1 MFLKFAKKIF
11 GSAND
16 RFINKLQTQVDS
28 INKLEKEY
36 EKLTNQELKNKT
48 KDFKARLKQKESLD
62 TILIEAFATVREAAK
77 RTLNQRHFD
86 VQLIGG
92 IVLHK
97 GMVAEMKTG
106 EGKTLVSTL
115 PAYLNSLENKGV
127 HIVTVNDYLAKRD
140 SEWMGE
146 IYKFLDISVGCITS
160 GIEDKERNDA
170 YNCDITYGTNNE
182 FGFDYLRDNMK
193 YSKDT
198 LVQKKHNFAIVDEV
212 DNILIDEARTPL
224 IISGPTEDTSS
235 LYSKINQFIPQLKDV
250 DYEKDEKSKSVNLTN
265 KGVESIEKILKEQ
278 KLLKN
283 NNLFDS
289 ENIVILHHINQALR
303 AHKLFEKDTDYIVKN
318 NQVIIIDEFTGRMM
332 EGRRFSEG
340 LHQALEAKESV
351 NIQNEN
357 QTLASTSFQNYFR
370 LYPKL
375 AGMTGTAM
383 TEAPELLDIYNLQ
396 VIEIPTNKKCI
407 RIDQDDEIYR
417 TNQEKYNAIV
427 SQIAECKKKNQPV
440 LVGTVSIEKSEEL
453 SKILK
458 KNKIE
463 HKILN
468 AKYHEQEA
476 YIIAQAGQ
484 KGSVTIATN
493 MAGRGTDIQLGGNFD
508 MQIKKIEIEDKK
520 KLNEKSVNKI
530 KEEIEN
536 AKKTVI
542 EARGLFVLGTER
554 HESRRIDNQLRGRC
568 GRQGDIGESKFYI
581 SLEDDLM
588 RIFGSEKIDSM
599 LKTLGLKEG
608 EAIAHRWINKALEKA
623 QQKVEARNY
632 DIRKSLLKFDDVMN
646 DQRKVIYNQRTKI
659 MESDDIKD
667 FIKNMKIDTLDN
679 IVLKNIPKDS
689 YFEQWNLSNLEKEI
703 KEIFGIKKDFKK
715 IAKKEGVADEEIKK
729 IILNEIEK
737 ADKDREKE
745 IGSKNF
751 RTVEK
756 SFLLQIID
764 HSWKDHLLFLD
775 YLKQGISLRAYGQ
788 KDPLNEYKRE
798 AFALFENML
807 LNIKRNI
814 SKILSN
820 IQFEQERERTEEDVY
835 KDQKLEKASDK
846 TPSQFAPD
854 LDQKAKIAAKEFPDE
869 VKKQASE
876 AKDENCLLNFYPK
889 NKIPRN
895 TRCNSTGLKYKNCCG
910 KIS

>member
-16 RFINKLQTQVDS
+16 RFISKLQKQTED
-28 INKLEKEY
+28 INKLEKDY
-36 EKLTNQELKNKT
+36 EKLTNHELKNKT
-48 KDFKARLKQKESLD
+48 KEFKLKLKQNKTLD
-62 TILIEAFATVREAAK
+62 SILIEAFATVREAAK

-97 GMVAEMKTG
+97 GMIAEMKTG
-106 EGKTLVSTL
+106 EGKTLASTL

-146 IYKFLDISVGCITS
+146 IYKLLGLSVGCITA
-160 GIEDKERNDA
+160 GIEDKERKDA

-193 YSKDT
+193 YSIDT

-224 IISGPTEDTSS
+224 IISGPTEDTSN
-235 LYSKINQFIPQLKDV
+235 LYLKINQLIPQLKSTE
-250 DYEKDEKSKSVNLTN
+250 YEKDEKSKSVNLTD
-265 KGVESIEKILKEQ
+265 KGVEEIEKILKEK

-289 ENIVILHHINQALR
+289 ENIVVLHHINQALR
-303 AHKLFEKDTDYIVKN
+303 AHKLFEKDTDYIVRN

-396 VIEIPTNKKCI
+396 VIEIPTNEECI
-407 RIDQDDEIYR
+407 RVDKDDEIYR
-417 TNQEKYNAIV
+417 TNQEKYKAIV
-427 SQIAECKKKNQPV
+427 SQIAECVKKNQPV
-440 LVGTVSIEKSEEL
+440 LVGTISIEKSEEL

-476 YIIAQAGQ
+476 YIIAQTGQ
-484 KGSVTIATN
+484 KGAVTIATN
-493 MAGRGTDIQLGGNFD
+493 MAGRGTDIQLGGNLD
-508 MQIKKIEIEDKK
+508 MQIKKLEIEDQK
-520 KLNEKSVNKI
+520 KLNEKDVNKI
-530 KEEIEN
+530 KKEIED
-536 AKKTVI
+536 AKKIVI
-542 EARGLFVLGTER
+542 GAGGLFVLATER

-588 RIFGSEKIDSM
+588 RIFGSEKINSM
-599 LKTLGLKEG
+599 LKSLGLKEG

-646 DQRKVIYNQRTKI
+646 DQRKVIYDQRTKI
-659 MESDDIKD
+659 MESGDIKD
-667 FIKNMKIDTLDN
+667 FIKIMKIDTLDN
-679 IVLKNIPKDS
+679 IVSKNIPKDS

-703 KEIFGIKKDFKK
+703 KEIFGIKKDLKK
-715 IAKKEGVADEEIKK
+715 IAKKDGVADLEIKK
-729 IILNEIEK
+729 LILDEIEK
-737 ADKDREKE
+737 LDKDKEKK
-745 IGSKNF
+745 IGSESF

-814 SKILSN
+814 SKVLSN
-820 IQFEQERERTEEDVY
+820 IQFEPQNEESQEDVY
-835 KDQKLEKASDK
+835 KNQKLEKEAVPEEEFSG
-846 TPSQFAPD
+846 A
-854 LDQKAKIAAKEFPDE
+854 LDIKAKLAAKQFPE
-869 VKKQASE
+869 EIKKQE
-876 AKDENCLLNFYPK
+876 AKDKNCLLNFYPK

-895 TRCNSTGLKYKNCCG
+895 TRCQSTGLKYKNCCG
-910 KIS
+910 KVS

>member
-16 RFINKLQTQVDS
+16 RFIGKLQKQVED
-28 INKLEKEY
+28 INKLEKSY
-36 EKLTNQELKNKT
+36 EKLTDQQLKNKT
-48 KDFKARLKQKESLD
+48 KEFKSRIKQKETLD
-62 TILIEAFATVREAAK
+62 SILIEAFATVREAAK
-77 RTLNQRHFD
+77 RTLKQRHFD

-97 GMVAEMKTG
+97 GMIAEMKTG

-115 PAYLNSLENKGV
+115 PAYLNSLEDKGV

-140 SEWMGE
+140 SEWMGMV
-146 IYKFLDISVGCITS
+146 YKFLGLSVGCITG
-160 GIEDKERNDA
+160 GIEEKERKEA

-198 LVQKKHNFAIVDEV
+198 LVQRKHSFAIVDEV

-235 LYSKINQFIPQLKDV
+235 LYQEINQFVPQLK
-250 DYEKDEKSKSVNLTN
+250 ENEFEIDEKSKSINLTD
-265 KGVESIEKILKEQ
+265 KGVEKVENILKEK

-289 ENIVILHHINQALR
+289 ENIVVLHHINQALR
-303 AHKLFEKDTDYIVKN
+303 AHRLFEKDTDYIVKN
-318 NQVIIIDEFTGRMM
+318 DQVIIIDEFTGRMM

-351 NIQNEN
+351 SIQNEN

-370 LYPKL
+370 LYSKL
-375 AGMTGTAM
+375 SGMTGTAM

-396 VIEIPTNKKCI
+396 VIEIPTNKECV
-407 RIDQDDEIYR
+407 RVDQDDEIYR

-427 SQIAECKKKNQPV
+427 AQIAKCKKKNQPV
-440 LVGTVSIEKSEEL
+440 LVGTISIEKSEEL

-458 KNKIE
+458 KQKIE

-484 KGSVTIATN
+484 KGAVTIATN

-508 MQIKKIEIEDKK
+508 MQIKRLEIENKK
-520 KLNEKSVNKI
+520 KLDQKKI
-530 KEEIEN
+530 NQIKKDIED
-536 AKKTVI
+536 AKKVVI
-542 EARGLFVLGTER
+542 NAGGLFVLGTER

-581 SLEDDLM
+581 SLQDDLM
-588 RIFGSEKIDSM
+588 RIFGSEKINSM

-623 QQKVEARNY
+623 QEKVEARNY

-646 DQRKVIYNQRTKI
+646 DQRKVIYNQRTKV
-659 MESDDIKD
+659 MESKDIKD
-667 FIKNMKIDTLDN
+667 FIKNMKIDTLNN
-679 IVLKNIPKDS
+679 IIEKNIPKDT
-689 YFEQWNLSNLEKEI
+689 YFEQWNLINLEKEV
-703 KEIFGIKKDFKK
+703 KEIFGIKKDLQK
-715 IAKKEGVADEEIKK
+715 IAKKEGVADEEIKNL
-729 IILNEIEK
+729 ILNEIEK
-737 ADKDREKE
+737 SEKEKEKE
-745 IGSKNF
+745 IGSEHF

-775 YLKQGISLRAYGQ
+775 YMKQGISLRAYGQ

-798 AFALFENML
+798 AFDLFENML
-807 LNIKRNI
+807 VNIKRNI
-814 SKILSN
+814 TKVLSN
-820 IQFEQERERTEEDVY
+820 IQFEQENEEPQEDVY
-835 KDQKLEKASDK
+835 KDQKLEK
-846 TPSQFAPD
+846 
-854 LDQKAKIAAKEFPDE
+854 
-869 VKKQASE
+869 
-876 AKDENCLLNFYPK
+876 ENTTAIKSFK
-889 NKIPRN
+889 VPRN
-895 TRCNSTGLKYKNCCG
+895 SPCTCGSGKKYKHCCG

>member
-16 RFINKLQTQVDS
+16 RFISKLQKQTED
-28 INKLEKEY
+28 INKLEKDY
-36 EKLTNQELKNKT
+36 EKLTNHELKNKT
-48 KDFKARLKQKESLD
+48 KEFKLKLKQNKTLD
-62 TILIEAFATVREAAK
+62 SILIEAFATVREAAK

-97 GMVAEMKTG
+97 GMIAEMKTG
-106 EGKTLVSTL
+106 EGKTLASTL

-146 IYKFLDISVGCITS
+146 IYKLLGLSVGCITA
-160 GIEDKERNDA
+160 GIEDKERKDA

-193 YSKDT
+193 YSIDT

-224 IISGPTEDTSS
+224 IISGPTEDTSN
-235 LYSKINQFIPQLKDV
+235 LYLKINQLIPQLKSTE
-250 DYEKDEKSKSVNLTN
+250 YEKDEKSKSVNLTD
-265 KGVESIEKILKEQ
+265 KGVEEIEKILKEK

-289 ENIVILHHINQALR
+289 ENIVVLHHINQALR
-303 AHKLFEKDTDYIVKN
+303 AHKLFEKDTDYIVRN

-396 VIEIPTNKKCI
+396 VIEIPTNEECI
-407 RIDQDDEIYR
+407 RVDKDDEIYR
-417 TNQEKYNAIV
+417 TNQEKYKAIV
-427 SQIAECKKKNQPV
+427 SQIAECVKKNQPV
-440 LVGTVSIEKSEEL
+440 LVGTISIEKSEEL

-476 YIIAQAGQ
+476 YIIAQTGQ
-484 KGSVTIATN
+484 KGAVTIATN
-493 MAGRGTDIQLGGNFD
+493 MAGRGTDIQLGGNLD
-508 MQIKKIEIEDKK
+508 MQIKKIEIEDQK
-520 KLNEKSVNKI
+520 KLNEKDVNKI
-530 KEEIEN
+530 KKEIED
-536 AKKTVI
+536 AKKIVI
-542 EARGLFVLGTER
+542 GAGGLFVLATER

-581 SLEDDLM
+581 SLGDDLM

-599 LKTLGLKEG
+599 LKSLGLKEG

-646 DQRKVIYNQRTKI
+646 DQRKVIYDQRTKI
-659 MESDDIKD
+659 MESGDIKD
-667 FIKNMKIDTLDN
+667 FIKIMKIDTLDN
-679 IVLKNIPKDS
+679 IVSKNIPKDS

-703 KEIFGIKKDFKK
+703 KEIFGINKDLKK
-715 IAKKEGVADEEIKK
+715 IAKKDGVADLEIKK
-729 IILNEIEK
+729 LILDEIEK
-737 ADKDREKE
+737 LDKDKEKK
-745 IGSKNF
+745 IGGENL

-814 SKILSN
+814 SKVLSN
-820 IQFEQERERTEEDVY
+820 IQFEPQNEESQEDVY
-835 KDQKLEKASDK
+835 KDQKLEKEAVPEEEFSG
-846 TPSQFAPD
+846 A
-854 LDQKAKIAAKEFPDE
+854 LDIKAKLAAKQFPE
-869 VKKQASE
+869 EIKKQE
-876 AKDENCLLNFYPK
+876 AKDKNCLLNFYPK

-895 TRCNSTGLKYKNCCG
+895 TRCQSTGLKYKNCCG
-910 KIS
+910 KVS

>member
-16 RFINKLQTQVDS
+16 RFISKLQKQTED
-28 INKLEKEY
+28 INKLEKDY
-36 EKLTNQELKNKT
+36 EKLTNHELKNKT
-48 KDFKARLKQKESLD
+48 KEFKLKLKQNKTLD
-62 TILIEAFATVREAAK
+62 SILIEAFATVREAAK

-97 GMVAEMKTG
+97 GMIAEMKTG
-106 EGKTLVSTL
+106 EGKTLASTL

-146 IYKFLDISVGCITS
+146 IYKLLGLSVGCITA
-160 GIEDKERNDA
+160 GIEDKERKDA

-193 YSKDT
+193 YSIDT

-224 IISGPTEDTSS
+224 IISGPTEDTSN
-235 LYSKINQFIPQLKDV
+235 LYLKINQLIPQLKSTE
-250 DYEKDEKSKSVNLTN
+250 YEKDEKSKSVNLTD
-265 KGVESIEKILKEQ
+265 KGVEEIEKILKEK

-289 ENIVILHHINQALR
+289 ENIVVLHHINQALR
-303 AHKLFEKDTDYIVKN
+303 AHKLFEKDTDYIVRN

-396 VIEIPTNKKCI
+396 VIEIPTNEECI
-407 RIDQDDEIYR
+407 RVDKDDEIYR
-417 TNQEKYNAIV
+417 TNQEKYKAIV
-427 SQIAECKKKNQPV
+427 SQIAECVKKNQPV
-440 LVGTVSIEKSEEL
+440 LVGTISIEKSEEL

-476 YIIAQAGQ
+476 YIIAQTGQ
-484 KGSVTIATN
+484 KGAVTIATN
-493 MAGRGTDIQLGGNFD
+493 MAGRGTDIQLGGNLD
-508 MQIKKIEIEDKK
+508 MQIKKLEIEDQK
-520 KLNEKSVNKI
+520 KLNEKDVNKI
-530 KEEIEN
+530 KKEIED
-536 AKKTVI
+536 AKKIVI
-542 EARGLFVLGTER
+542 GAGGLFVLATER

-588 RIFGSEKIDSM
+588 RIFGSEKINSM
-599 LKTLGLKEG
+599 LKSLGLKEG

-646 DQRKVIYNQRTKI
+646 DQRKVIYDQRTKI
-659 MESDDIKD
+659 MESGDIKD
-667 FIKNMKIDTLDN
+667 FIKIMKIDTLDN
-679 IVLKNIPKDS
+679 IVSKNIPKDS

-703 KEIFGIKKDFKK
+703 KEIFGINKDLKK
-715 IAKKEGVADEEIKK
+715 IAKKDGVADLEIKK
-729 IILNEIEK
+729 LILDEIEK
-737 ADKDREKE
+737 LDKDKEKK
-745 IGSKNF
+745 IGSESF

-814 SKILSN
+814 SKVLSN
-820 IQFEQERERTEEDVY
+820 IQFEPQNEESQEDVY
-835 KDQKLEKASDK
+835 KDQKLEKEAVPEEEFSG
-846 TPSQFAPD
+846 A
-854 LDQKAKIAAKEFPDE
+854 LDIKAKLAAKQFPE
-869 VKKQASE
+869 EIKKQE
-876 AKDENCLLNFYPK
+876 AKDKNCLLNFYPK

-895 TRCNSTGLKYKNCCG
+895 TRCQSTGLKYKNCCG
-910 KIS
+910 KVS

>member
-1 MFLKFAKKIF
+1 
-11 GSAND
+11 
-16 RFINKLQTQVDS
+16 
-28 INKLEKEY
+28 
-36 EKLTNQELKNKT
+36 
-48 KDFKARLKQKESLD
+48 
-62 TILIEAFATVREAAK
+62 
-77 RTLNQRHFD
+77 
-86 VQLIGG
+86 
-92 IVLHK
+92 
-97 GMVAEMKTG
+97 
-106 EGKTLVSTL
+106 
-115 PAYLNSLENKGV
+115 
-127 HIVTVNDYLAKRD
+127 
-140 SEWMGE
+140 MGE
-146 IYKFLDISVGCITS
+146 IYKFLDISVGCITF

-198 LVQKKHNFAIVDEV
+198 LAQKKHSFAIVDEV

-224 IISGPTEDTSS
+224 IISGPTEDTSG
-235 LYSKINQFIPQLKDV
+235 LYSEINKFIPELKDV
-250 DYEKDEKSKSVNLTN
+250 DYEKDEKSKSVNLTD
-265 KGVESIEKILKEQ
+265 KGVESIETILKEK

-289 ENIVILHHINQALR
+289 KNIVILHHINQALR
-303 AHKLFEKDTDYIVKN
+303 AHKLFEKDTDYIVRD

-396 VIEIPTNKKCI
+396 VIEIPTNEECI
-407 RIDQDDEIYR
+407 RVDRDDEIYR
-417 TNQEKYNAIV
+417 TKQEKYDAIV
-427 SQIAECKKKNQPV
+427 SLIAECKKKNQPV
-440 LVGTVSIEKSEEL
+440 LVGTISIEKSEEL

-458 KNKIE
+458 KNKIG

-520 KLNEKSVNKI
+520 KLNEKDINKI
-530 KEEIEN
+530 KKKIEDE
-536 AKKTVI
+536 KKTVI
-542 EARGLFVLGTER
+542 EAGGLFVLGTER

-581 SLEDDLM
+581 SLKDDLM

-659 MESDDIKD
+659 MESIDIKD

-679 IVLKNIPKDS
+679 IVSKNIPKDS
-689 YFEQWNLSNLEKEI
+689 YFEQWNLSNLEKEV
-703 KEIFGIKKDFKK
+703 KEIFGIKKDIKK
-715 IAKKEGVADEEIKK
+715 IAKKDGVADEEIKK
-729 IILNEIEK
+729 LILDEIEK
-737 ADKDREKE
+737 SDKDKEKK
-745 IGSKNF
+745 IGSENL

-756 SFLLQIID
+756 SFLLQTID

-814 SKILSN
+814 SKVLSN
-820 IQFEQERERTEEDVY
+820 IQFEPQNEESQEDIY
-835 KDQKLEKASDK
+835 KDQKLEKNSEEITVLSSDFVK
-846 TPSQFAPD
+846 HSH
-854 LDQKAKIAAKEFPDE
+854 QKAQMAADEFPEE
-869 VKKQASE
+869 VKKQKV
-876 AKDENCLLNFYPK
+876 KDEKCLLNLYPK

-895 TRCNSTGLKYKNCCG
+895 TRCDSTGLKYKNCCG
-910 KIS
+910 KVS

>member
-1 MFLKFAKKIF
+1 
-11 GSAND
+11 
-16 RFINKLQTQVDS
+16 
-28 INKLEKEY
+28 
-36 EKLTNQELKNKT
+36 
-48 KDFKARLKQKESLD
+48 
-62 TILIEAFATVREAAK
+62 
-77 RTLNQRHFD
+77 
-86 VQLIGG
+86 
-92 IVLHK
+92 
-97 GMVAEMKTG
+97 
-106 EGKTLVSTL
+106 
-115 PAYLNSLENKGV
+115 
-127 HIVTVNDYLAKRD
+127 
-140 SEWMGE
+140 
-146 IYKFLDISVGCITS
+146 
-160 GIEDKERNDA
+160 
-170 YNCDITYGTNNE
+170 
-182 FGFDYLRDNMK
+182 
-193 YSKDT
+193 
-198 LVQKKHNFAIVDEV
+198 
-212 DNILIDEARTPL
+212 
-224 IISGPTEDTSS
+224 
-235 LYSKINQFIPQLKDV
+235 
-250 DYEKDEKSKSVNLTN
+250 
-265 KGVESIEKILKEQ
+265 
-278 KLLKN
+278 
-283 NNLFDS
+283 
-289 ENIVILHHINQALR
+289 
-303 AHKLFEKDTDYIVKN
+303 
-318 NQVIIIDEFTGRMM
+318 
-332 EGRRFSEG
+332 
-340 LHQALEAKESV
+340 
-351 NIQNEN
+351 
-357 QTLASTSFQNYFR
+357 
-370 LYPKL
+370 
-375 AGMTGTAM
+375 
-383 TEAPELLDIYNLQ
+383 
-396 VIEIPTNKKCI
+396 
-407 RIDQDDEIYR
+407 
-417 TNQEKYNAIV
+417 
-427 SQIAECKKKNQPV
+427 
-440 LVGTVSIEKSEEL
+440 
-453 SKILK
+453 
-458 KNKIE
+458 
-463 HKILN
+463 
-468 AKYHEQEA
+468 
-476 YIIAQAGQ
+476 
-484 KGSVTIATN
+484 

-520 KLNEKSVNKI
+520 KLNEKSINKI

-581 SLEDDLM
+581 SLEDELM

-659 MESDDIKD
+659 MESNDIKD

-689 YFEQWNLSNLEKEI
+689 YFEQWNLLNLEKEI

-820 IQFEQERERTEEDVY
+820 IEFEQEDQRTEEDVY
-835 KDQKLEKASDK
+835 KDQKLEKASDE

-876 AKDENCLLNFYPK
+876 AKDKKCLLNFYPK

-895 TRCNSTGLKYKNCCG
+895 TRCESTGLKYKNCCG

>member
-16 RFINKLQTQVDS
+16 RFINKFQNQVDS
-28 INKLEKEY
+28 VNKLEKEY

-48 KDFKARLKQKESLD
+48 KEFKLRLKQKETLD
-62 TILIEAFATVREAAK
+62 TILTEVFATVREASK

-92 IVLHK
+92 MVLHK
-97 GMVAEMKTG
+97 GMIAEMKTG

-115 PAYLNSLENKGV
+115 PAYLNSLEDKGV

-146 IYKFLDISVGCITS
+146 IYKFLGLSVGCITA
-160 GIEDKERNDA
+160 GVEDKERKDA

-198 LVQKKHNFAIVDEV
+198 LAQKKHSFAIVDEV

-235 LYSKINQFIPQLKDV
+235 LYSEINQFIPQLKDV
-250 DYEKDEKSKSVNLTN
+250 DYEKDEKSKSVNLTD
-265 KGVESIEKILKEQ
+265 KGVENIEKILKEK

-289 ENIVILHHINQALR
+289 KNIVILHHVNQALR
-303 AHKLFEKDTDYIVKN
+303 AHKLFEKDTDYIVRD

-375 AGMTGTAM
+375 SGMTGTAM

-396 VIEIPTNKKCI
+396 VIEIPTNEECI
-407 RIDQDDEIYR
+407 RVDRDDEIYR
-417 TNQEKYNAIV
+417 TKQEKYNAIV

-440 LVGTVSIEKSEEL
+440 LVGTISIEKSEEL

-458 KNKIE
+458 KNKIG

-468 AKYHEQEA
+468 AKHHEQES

-508 MQIKKIEIEDKK
+508 MQIKKIEIENKK
-520 KLNEKSVNKI
+520 KLNEKDINKI
-530 KEEIEN
+530 KKKIEDE
-536 AKKTVI
+536 KKTVI
-542 EARGLFVLGTER
+542 EAGGLFVLGTER

-581 SLEDDLM
+581 SLKDDLM

-659 MESDDIKD
+659 MESIDIKD

-679 IVLKNIPKDS
+679 IVSKNIPKDS
-689 YFEQWNLSNLEKEI
+689 YFEQWNLSNLEKEV
-703 KEIFGIKKDFKK
+703 KEIFGIKKDIKK
-715 IAKKEGVADEEIKK
+715 IAKKDGVADEEIKK
-729 IILNEIEK
+729 LILDEIEK
-737 ADKDREKE
+737 SDKHREKK
-745 IGSKNF
+745 IGSENF

-814 SKILSN
+814 SKVLSN
-820 IQFEQERERTEEDVY
+820 IQFEQESEEMQEDIY
-835 KDQKLEKASDK
+835 KDQKLEKNSGEERRSFI
-846 TPSQFAPD
+846 TN
-854 LDQKAKIAAKEFPDE
+854 LDVKAKLAAQQFPEE
-869 VKKQASE
+869 VKKKE
-876 AKDENCLLNFYPK
+876 AKDKNCLLNFYPR

-895 TRCNSTGLKYKNCCG
+895 TRCQSTGLKFKICCG
-910 KIS
+910 KVS

>member
-16 RFINKLQTQVDS
+16 RFVSKLQNKVDQ
-28 INKLEKEY
+28 INNLEKKF
-36 EKLTNQELKNKT
+36 EKLSDIDLKNKT
-48 KDFKARLKQKESLD
+48 KEFRSRLKNKETLD
-62 TILIEAFATVREAAK
+62 DLLPEAFAVVREASK
-77 RTLNQRHFD
+77 RTLKQRHYD
-86 VQLIGG
+86 VQLVGG

-115 PAYLNSLENKGV
+115 AAYLNALEDKGV
-127 HIVTVNDYLAKRD
+127 HIVTVNDYLAERD
-140 SEWMGE
+140 SEWMGK
-146 IYKFLDISVGCITS
+146 IYNFLNLSVGCITG
-160 GIEDKERNDA
+160 GIEDEKRKNA
-170 YNCDITYGTNNE
+170 YKCDITYGTNNE

-235 LYSKINQFIPQLKDV
+235 LYGEINQFIPNLKEKDF
-250 DYEKDEKSKSVNLTN
+250 EKDEKSKSVNLTD
-265 KGVESIEKILKEQ
+265 KGVEEVEKILKEK

-289 ENIVILHHINQALR
+289 ENILILHHINQALR

-318 NQVIIIDEFTGRMM
+318 NQIIIIDEFTGRMM

-340 LHQALEAKESV
+340 LHQALEAKEGV
-351 NIQNEN
+351 EIQKEN

-375 AGMTGTAM
+375 SGMTGTAM
-383 TEAPELLDIYNLQ
+383 TEAPELLDIYKLE
-396 VIEIPTNKKCI
+396 VIEIPTNKECI
-407 RIDQDDEIYR
+407 RSDFDDEIYR
-417 TNQEKYNAIV
+417 TNKEKYDAIV
-427 SQIAECKKKNQPV
+427 SQIEKCKKKNQPV

-458 KNKIE
+458 NKKIE
-463 HKILN
+463 HSILN

-493 MAGRGTDIQLGGNFD
+493 MAGRGTDIQLGGNLD
-508 MQIKKIEIEDKK
+508 MQIKKIEAENKK
-520 KLNEKSVNKI
+520 KINDKQKTKLEKEIDDARKI
-530 KEEIEN
+530 
-536 AKKTVI
+536 VI
-542 EARGLFVLGTER
+542 NSGGLFVLGTER

-588 RIFGSEKIDSM
+588 RIFGSDKIDGM

-646 DQRKVIYNQRTKI
+646 DQRKVIYDQRNKI
-659 MESDDIKD
+659 MESNDVKD
-667 FIKNMKIDTLDN
+667 FIKNMKRDTLDD
-679 IVLKNIPKDS
+679 IIKKNIPENT
-689 YFEQWNLSNLEKEI
+689 YFEQWNLDNLENEL
-703 KEIFGIKKDFKK
+703 KEIFGIKKDLKK
-715 IAKKEGVADEEIKK
+715 LAKKEGVADNEIKK
-729 IILNEIEK
+729 ILLSDIENS
-737 ADKDREKE
+737 EKE
-745 IGSKNF
+745 QEKNIGSQNF
-751 RTVEK
+751 RSVEK

-798 AFALFENML
+798 AFELFENML

-814 SKILSN
+814 SKVLSN
-820 IQFEQERERTEEDVY
+820 IQFEQEDSQEQQNEVY
-835 KDQKLEKASDK
+835 KDPKLEK
-846 TPSQFAPD
+846 
-854 LDQKAKIAAKEFPDE
+854 
-869 VKKQASE
+869 
-876 AKDENCLLNFYPK
+876 K
-889 NKIPRN
+889 NTTSIKSFKVPRN
-895 TRCNSTGLKYKNCCG
+895 SPCTCGSGKKYKHCCG
-910 KIS
+910 KIA

>member
-1 MFLKFAKKIF
+1 MDEGGK
-11 GSAND
+11 
-16 RFINKLQTQVDS
+16 TP
-28 INKLEKEY
+28 EKE
-36 EKLTNQELKNKT
+36 
-48 KDFKARLKQKESLD
+48 
-62 TILIEAFATVREAAK
+62 
-77 RTLNQRHFD
+77 
-86 VQLIGG
+86 
-92 IVLHK
+92 
-97 GMVAEMKTG
+97 
-106 EGKTLVSTL
+106 
-115 PAYLNSLENKGV
+115 
-127 HIVTVNDYLAKRD
+127 
-140 SEWMGE
+140 
-146 IYKFLDISVGCITS
+146 
-160 GIEDKERNDA
+160 
-170 YNCDITYGTNNE
+170 
-182 FGFDYLRDNMK
+182 
-193 YSKDT
+193 
-198 LVQKKHNFAIVDEV
+198 VDEV
-212 DNILIDEARTPL
+212 DSILIDEARTPL

-235 LYSKINQFIPQLKDV
+235 LYSEINQFIPQLKDV
-250 DYEKDEKSKSVNLTN
+250 DYEKDEKSKSVNLTD
-265 KGVESIEKILKEQ
+265 KGVENIEKILKEK

-289 ENIVILHHINQALR
+289 KNIVILHHINQALR
-303 AHKLFEKDTDYIVKN
+303 AHKLFEKDTDYIVRD

-396 VIEIPTNKKCI
+396 VIEIPTNEECI
-407 RIDQDDEIYR
+407 RVDRDDEIYR
-417 TNQEKYNAIV
+417 TKQEKYNAIV

-440 LVGTVSIEKSEEL
+440 LVGTISIEKSEEL

-458 KNKIE
+458 KNKIG

-468 AKYHEQEA
+468 AKHHEQES

-508 MQIKKIEIEDKK
+508 MQIKKIEIENKK
-520 KLNEKSVNKI
+520 KLNEKDINKI
-530 KEEIEN
+530 KKKIEDE
-536 AKKTVI
+536 KKTVI
-542 EARGLFVLGTER
+542 EAGGLFVLGTER

-581 SLEDDLM
+581 SLKDDLM

-599 LKTLGLKEG
+599 LKTLGLKKG
-608 EAIAHRWINKALEKA
+608 EAITHRWINKALEKA

-659 MESDDIKD
+659 MESIDIKD

-679 IVLKNIPKDS
+679 IISKNIPKDS
-689 YFEQWNLSNLEKEI
+689 YFEQWNISNLEKEI
-703 KEIFGIKKDFKK
+703 KEIFGIKKDIKK

-729 IILNEIEK
+729 LILDEIEK
-737 ADKDREKE
+737 SDKHREKK
-745 IGSKNF
+745 IGSENF

-814 SKILSN
+814 SKVLSN
-820 IQFEQERERTEEDVY
+820 IQFEQESEEIQEDVY
-835 KDQKLEKASDK
+835 KDQKLEKNSDEERK
-846 TPSQFAPD
+846 SFITG
-854 LDQKAKIAAKEFPDE
+854 LDVKAKFAAKQFPEE
-869 VKKQASE
+869 VKKQE
-876 AKDENCLLNFYPK
+876 AKDKNCLLNFYPK

-895 TRCNSTGLKYKNCCG
+895 TRCDSTGLKYKKCCG
-910 KIS
+910 NIS

>member
-16 RFINKLQTQVDS
+16 RFISKLQKQTED
-28 INKLEKEY
+28 INKLEKDY
-36 EKLTNQELKNKT
+36 EKLTNHELKNKT
-48 KDFKARLKQKESLD
+48 KEFKLKLKQNKTLD
-62 TILIEAFATVREAAK
+62 SILIEAFATVREAAK

-97 GMVAEMKTG
+97 GMIAEMKTG
-106 EGKTLVSTL
+106 EGKTLASTL

-146 IYKFLDISVGCITS
+146 IYKLLGLSVGCITA
-160 GIEDKERNDA
+160 GIEDKERKDA

-193 YSKDT
+193 YSIDT

-224 IISGPTEDTSS
+224 IISGPTEDTSN
-235 LYSKINQFIPQLKDV
+235 LYLKINQLIPQLKSTE
-250 DYEKDEKSKSVNLTN
+250 YEKDEKSKSVNLTD
-265 KGVESIEKILKEQ
+265 KGVEEIEKILKEK

-289 ENIVILHHINQALR
+289 ENIVVLHHINQALR
-303 AHKLFEKDTDYIVKN
+303 AHKLFEKDTDYIVRN

-396 VIEIPTNKKCI
+396 VIEIPTNEECI
-407 RIDQDDEIYR
+407 RVDKDDEIYR
-417 TNQEKYNAIV
+417 TNQEKYKAIV
-427 SQIAECKKKNQPV
+427 SQIAECVKKNQPV
-440 LVGTVSIEKSEEL
+440 LVGTISIEKSEEL

-476 YIIAQAGQ
+476 YIIAQTGQ
-484 KGSVTIATN
+484 KGAVTIATN
-493 MAGRGTDIQLGGNFD
+493 MAGRGTDIQLGGNLD
-508 MQIKKIEIEDKK
+508 MQIKKIEIEDQK
-520 KLNEKSVNKI
+520 KLNEKDVNKI
-530 KEEIEN
+530 KKEIED
-536 AKKTVI
+536 AKKIVI
-542 EARGLFVLGTER
+542 GAGGLFVLATER

-588 RIFGSEKIDSM
+588 RIFGSEKINSM
-599 LKTLGLKEG
+599 LKSLGLKEG

-646 DQRKVIYNQRTKI
+646 DQRKVIYDQRTKI
-659 MESDDIKD
+659 MESGDIKD
-667 FIKNMKIDTLDN
+667 FIKIMKIDTLDN
-679 IVLKNIPKDS
+679 IVSKNIPKDS

-703 KEIFGIKKDFKK
+703 KEIFGIKKDLKK
-715 IAKKEGVADEEIKK
+715 IAKKDGVADLEIKK
-729 IILNEIEK
+729 LVLDEIEK
-737 ADKDREKE
+737 LDKDKEKK
-745 IGSKNF
+745 IGGENL

-814 SKILSN
+814 SKVLSN
-820 IQFEQERERTEEDVY
+820 IQFEPQNEESQEDVY
-835 KDQKLEKASDK
+835 KDQKLEKEAVPEEEFSG
-846 TPSQFAPD
+846 A
-854 LDQKAKIAAKEFPDE
+854 LDIKAKLAAKQFPE
-869 VKKQASE
+869 EIKKQE
-876 AKDENCLLNFYPK
+876 AKDKNCLLNFYPK

-895 TRCNSTGLKYKNCCG
+895 TRCQSTGLKYKNCCG
-910 KIS
+910 KVS

>member
-16 RFINKLQTQVDS
+16 RFISKLQKQTED
-28 INKLEKEY
+28 INKLEKDY
-36 EKLTNQELKNKT
+36 EKLTNHELKNKT
-48 KDFKARLKQKESLD
+48 KEFKLKLKQNKTLD
-62 TILIEAFATVREAAK
+62 SILIEAFATVREAAK

-97 GMVAEMKTG
+97 GMIAEMKTG
-106 EGKTLVSTL
+106 EGKTLASTL

-146 IYKFLDISVGCITS
+146 IYKLLGLSVGCITA
-160 GIEDKERNDA
+160 GIEDKERKDA

-193 YSKDT
+193 YSIDT

-224 IISGPTEDTSS
+224 IISGPTEDTSN
-235 LYSKINQFIPQLKDV
+235 LYLKINQLIPQLKSTE
-250 DYEKDEKSKSVNLTN
+250 YEKDEKSKSVNLTD
-265 KGVESIEKILKEQ
+265 KGVEEIEKILKEK

-289 ENIVILHHINQALR
+289 ENIVVLHHINQALR
-303 AHKLFEKDTDYIVKN
+303 AHKLFEKDTDYIVRN

-396 VIEIPTNKKCI
+396 VIEIPTNEECI
-407 RIDQDDEIYR
+407 RVDKDDEIYR
-417 TNQEKYNAIV
+417 TNQEKYKAIV
-427 SQIAECKKKNQPV
+427 SQIAECVKKNQPV
-440 LVGTVSIEKSEEL
+440 LVGTISIEKSEEL

-476 YIIAQAGQ
+476 YIIAQTGQ
-484 KGSVTIATN
+484 KGAVTIATN
-493 MAGRGTDIQLGGNFD
+493 MAGRGTDIQLGGNLD
-508 MQIKKIEIEDKK
+508 MQIKKLEIEDQK
-520 KLNEKSVNKI
+520 KLNEKDVNKI
-530 KEEIEN
+530 KKEIED
-536 AKKTVI
+536 AKKIVI
-542 EARGLFVLGTER
+542 GAGGLFVLATER

-588 RIFGSEKIDSM
+588 RIFGSEKINSM
-599 LKTLGLKEG
+599 LKSLGLKEG

-646 DQRKVIYNQRTKI
+646 DQRKVIYDQRTKI
-659 MESDDIKD
+659 MESGDIKD
-667 FIKNMKIDTLDN
+667 FIKIMKIDTLDN
-679 IVLKNIPKDS
+679 IVSKNIPKDS

-703 KEIFGIKKDFKK
+703 KEIFGINKDLKK
-715 IAKKEGVADEEIKK
+715 IAKKEGVADLEIKK
-729 IILNEIEK
+729 LILDEIEK
-737 ADKDREKE
+737 LDKDKEKK
-745 IGSKNF
+745 IGSENF

-814 SKILSN
+814 SKVLSN
-820 IQFEQERERTEEDVY
+820 IQFEPQNEESQEDVY
-835 KDQKLEKASDK
+835 KDQKLEKEAVPEEEFSG
-846 TPSQFAPD
+846 A
-854 LDQKAKIAAKEFPDE
+854 LDIKAKLAAKQFPE
-869 VKKQASE
+869 EIKKQE
-876 AKDENCLLNFYPK
+876 AKDKNCLLNFYPK

-895 TRCNSTGLKYKNCCG
+895 TRCQSTGLKFKNCCG
-910 KIS
+910 KVS